1 MKGME
6 NLFSRQQFIC
16 VCVFVPPG
24 SVLQISQL
32 CEMLK
37 RVESTLTLPFPLS
50 DLCGEHT
57 PLRRV
62 FFTLLSSLDLSSLSS
77 SPSLSSSLLLSSPQS
92 PGTLHTPFPCL
103 NGEHHSRTNDASL
116 LCSMLPSS
124 AFAWLHFHTRGESM
138 TAKRQLRKHYTH
150 IDYISTVYN
159 NNSTMS
165 PPLSWPGTSTLHASA
180 KAKPSLGTECIQAP
194 QVTSSFLI
202 KKKTR
207 PIYFSFAVSPQWC

>member
-6 NLFSRQQFIC
+6 NLFSRQPFIC

-32 CEMLK
+32 CETLT
-37 RVESTLTLPFPLS
+37 RVESTRFLRQI
-50 DLCGEHT
+50 LCGEHT

-62 FFTLLSSLDLSSLSS
+62 FFTLLSSLDLSSLSLS
-77 SPSLSSSLLLSSPQS
+77 SCLPLSLQGHSTPPPSPSPSL
-92 PGTLHTPFPCL
+92 CL
-103 NGEHHSRTNDASL
+103 NGEHHSRTNDAPL

-124 AFAWLHFHTRGESM
+124 ASAWLHHFHTHTRRVGDSEK
-138 TAKRQLRKHYTH
+138 AARKALQTH
-150 IDYISTVYN
+150 IDDISAVHNDSGTR
-159 NNSTMS
+159 SS
-165 PPLSWPGTSTLHASA
+165 PVMARTSTLHASA

-202 KKKTR
+202 KKKQKTR
-207 PIYFSFAVSPQWC
+207 PIYFSFAVSPQ